1 MGVGPSRKSDF
12 SFISV
17 CYLTKTYPDALYLD
31 SGATQHMNGVHSD
44 FQELRDIP
52 TNSWPINGIGGT
64 VLHAKGV
71 GTIKLSS
78 HVHGE
83 IINGNLKNVLY
94 VPGLEVNLISVVCLS
109 INGYTVSFHGL
120 DACIMRGNTVIM
132 TASRS
137 GETLY
142 KVNAVVSTPSTMC
155 LAVATTQ
162 ATLNIWLERLGHM
175 NRRAVLRMASGIGVT
190 GMDISNRSTTLDEC
204 CHGCEVGKMQKLP
217 FPKSQSLFTA
227 IGECIV
233 YDLVGPLQEESIGDA
248 WY

>member
-1 MGVGPSRKSDF
+1 MS
-12 SFISV
+12 
-17 CYLTKTYPDALYLD
+17 
-31 SGATQHMNGVHSD
+31 GVHSY

-52 TNSWPINGIGGT
+52 PNSWPINGIGGT

-83 IINGNLKNVLY
+83 TINGNLKDVLY
-94 VPGLEVNLISVVCLS
+94 VPGLGVNLISVVCLS

-120 DACIMRGNTVIM
+120 EACIMRDNTVIM

-142 KVNAVVSTPSTMC
+142 KVNAVVSTPSTMG
-155 LAVATTQ
+155 LAVATTE
-162 ATLNIWLERLGHM
+162 ATLNTWHERLGHV

-190 GMDISNRSTTLDEC
+190 GMDISLDLPLSTNAVM
-204 CHGCEVGKMQKLP
+204 GV
-217 FPKSQSLFTA
+217 
-227 IGECIV
+227 
-233 YDLVGPLQEESIGDA
+233 
-248 WY
+248 